1 MIATD
6 PLSLVFIGCFVV
18 SGTFL
23 ILSSVLG
30 FGHGHFH
37 LGHIG
42 HAGHAGPAG
51 HGIGHASGVAQ
62 HALPQGHAG
71 THTTPAAHA
80 PHVAAHSGAA
90 STQQAAGAPASPSF
104 WATLAG
110 ALNLY

>member
-18 SGTFL
+18 SGAFL
-23 ILSSVLG
+23 ILSSLLG

-51 HGIGHASGVAQ
+51 HGVGHASAVLH
-62 HALPQGHAG
+62 HALC
-71 THTTPAAHA
+71 
-80 PHVAAHSGAA
+80 HSRR
-90 STQQAAGAPASPSF
+90 
-104 WATLAG
+104 
-110 ALNLY
+110 